1 MTQHLVQHKT
11 SIRFNPRNRGMMTLL
26 LACAML
32 SSTASWAVDPTVK
45 NCGLVFKK
53 AQLILRL
60 QNNKNCMRKNFQM
73 QKSLGMNFLLAHKF

>member
-45 NCGLVFKK
+45 K
-53 AQLILRL
+53 LRIG
-60 QNNKNCMRKNFQM
+60 F
-73 QKSLGMNFLLAHKF
+73 QKSSINFAIALVLLIPFSSSCILVPLHKI